1 MPSKQLLPKKQNF
14 LNNSRIVLDRIYR
27 INGIKYELKLEGKRI
42 KMPMSQNELEDLKY
56 AKELLENPGLG
67 ARITDALGTAID
79 KGFELLPAKWSEM
92 VQQITKESLRKA
104 LEFAVM
110 TMDDRPKVSSWS
122 FLHKML
128 AATSGAV
135 GGAFG
140 LPALAAELPV
150 STIIMLR
157 SIADIARS
165 EGEKIKTIEA
175 KLACLEVFALGG
187 KSPGDDSTETGYFV
201 MRAAFAREVSEAVK
215 YITKRGLAEKG
226 APAISRFITTI
237 ASRFGVNV
245 SEKFAAQAVPLIGAA
260 GGALINT
267 IFIDHFQD
275 MARGHF
281 IVRRLERVYGIEEVQ
296 RQYEEL

>member
-1 MPSKQLLPKKQNF
+1 
-14 LNNSRIVLDRIYR
+14 
-27 INGIKYELKLEGKRI
+27 
-42 KMPMSQNELEDLKY
+42 MPMSQNEFEDLKY
-56 AKELLENPGLG
+56 AKELLENPGLA

-92 VQQITKESLRKA
+92 VQQTTKESLRKA

-110 TMDDRPKVSSWS
+110 TMDDRPRVSSWS

-140 LPALAAELPV
+140 LPALTVELPV

-165 EGEKIKTIEA
+165 EGEKIKTLEA

-187 KSPGDDSTETGYFV
+187 KLPGDDATETGYFV
-201 MRAAFAREVSEAVK
+201 VRAAFSREVSEAVK
-215 YITKRGLAEKG
+215 YITKKGFAEGG

-245 SEKFAAQAVPLIGAA
+245 SEKIAAQAVPIIGAA

-281 IVRRLERVYGIEEVQ
+281 IVRRLERVYGTDEVK
-296 RQYEEL
+296 RQYDKL

>member
-1 MPSKQLLPKKQNF
+1 MEQSAFTDRVRLEREPS
-14 LNNSRIVLDRIYR
+14 
-27 INGIKYELKLEGKRI
+27 
-42 KMPMSQNELEDLKY
+42 KMPMSKNELEDLKY
-56 AKELLENPGLG
+56 AKELLENPGLA
-67 ARITDALGTAID
+67 ARITDALGTVFD
-79 KGFELLPAKWSEM
+79 KGFDLLPAKWSEI
-92 VQQITKESLRKA
+92 VHQTTKESLRKA

-110 TMDDRPKVSSWS
+110 TMDDRPRVSSWS

-150 STIIMLR
+150 STIIIFR

-165 EGEKIKTIEA
+165 EGEKIKTLEA

-187 KSPGDDSTETGYFV
+187 KSPKDDSTETGYFV
-201 MRAAFAREVSEAVK
+201 MRAAFAREVSEAAK
-215 YITKRGLAEKG
+215 YIAKKGVTEKG
-226 APAISRFITTI
+226 APAIARFITII
-237 ASRFGVNV
+237 ASRYGVNV
-245 SEKFAAQAVPLIGAA
+245 SEKIAAQAVPLIGAA

-281 IVRRLERVYGIEEVQ
+281 IIRRLERVYGPDEVK
-296 RQYEEL
+296 RQYVEL